1 MAGKVVDIEFRLK
14 DNVSPGLGKIRSAL
28 ANNASQI
35 TRAGSQIRRMGYQM
49 QRVGRSLTQSVT
61 VPLVGV
67 GVASVKLAADFEKG
81 MDTVASISGA
91 TGGDLEKLAEKA
103 KEMGKQTKFS
113 AKEATDAY
121 QYMAMAGWKAGEMM
135 DGIEG
140 IMYLAGA
147 TNTDLAR
154 TSDIVTDSLTA
165 FGKTAADTQK
175 FVDVLA
181 ATSNNANTNVEML
194 GESFK
199 YVGPVAGSMGYSIE
213 DTSLALGLMAN
224 SGIKASQA
232 GTSLRTA
239 LSRMAD
245 PSDKVATAMDQLG
258 VSLKA
263 DDGSANTLRGVM
275 DNLRKSMQG
284 VDVAT
289 VDADGNLKSY
299 EQIMQDVQKAGGN
312 VTQMEQLRAASTI
325 FGKNA
330 MAGMLSIVNAS
341 EEDYNKL
348 AEAIENSDEACKN
361 MYETANDN
369 LAGQLT
375 ILKSTVEGL
384 AISIGEQLTPY
395 VSKAATFLQGL
406 AEKFDSLDEKTKANI
421 VKIGMIAAAI
431 GPALLV
437 FGKLTLGVGKVV
449 GVVGK
454 VGSAFRKMKT
464 LLALLNVPGLA
475 VVGVLAA
482 LVVAGVLIYKN
493 WDKIKAAGQALFKK
507 LKPIFD
513 MIKKTFDSMKRAII
527 TGVANIRQH
536 FNKAATKIGVT
547 VNIMKKHFKELTSNP
562 TFKKFAALI
571 ANIFETKIKNSLSIA
586 EGVFTAVWS
595 AITGVVGAAVDMIGG
610 IINGMLEQFDGL
622 ITFINGVFSGN
633 WRQAWEGIKQ
643 IFNGTFD
650 TIGAIC
656 KGVMNSVVSVI
667 NGAIN
672 GINRISITIPD
683 WVPEFGGR
691 SFSAHIP
698 TLPKL
703 EVGTPSW
710 VGGMALMNERGGE
723 IVDLPR
729 GARVYPHDES
739 VRRAYNDGRRGGG
752 VSINIPKL
760 ADQIIIREDAD
771 IDRLTSAITNRLT
784 VAIANVG

>member
-1 MAGKVVDIEFRLK
+1 MAGKVVDIIFRMKDEFSQG
-14 DNVSPGLGKIRSAL
+14 VGKMKTSL
-28 ANNASQI
+28 AESSQQL
-35 TRAGSQIRRMGYQM
+35 TRASKQIQGMGKSMQRMG
-49 QRVGRSLTQSVT
+49 STLTRSVT
-61 VPLVGV
+61 VPIVGAGTVAVKKFAEVDKTMSLVNATMKNSAGEADMLNKAMESAAANSTF
-67 GVASVKLAADFEKG
+67 GMNDAATAALNFARGGWDAEQAANALAPAMNLAAGEG
-81 MDTVASISGA
+81 GNLDTVSAGLMA
-91 TGGDLEKLAEKA
+91 TMNSFD
-103 KEMGKQTKFS
+103 
-113 AKEATDAY
+113 
-121 QYMAMAGWKAGEMM
+121 
-135 DGIEG
+135 
-140 IMYLAGA
+140 AGA
-147 TNTDLAR
+147 EEAAGYANVFAQACNNSALD
-154 TSDIVTDSLTA
+154 VDSLSSA
-165 FGKTAADTQK
+165 MSIAAPIFKASGGSLEDATIAMGTMANAG
-175 FVDVLA
+175 VDANKA
-181 ATSNNANTNVEML
+181 ATSLKTGIARLASPTDSAAIVMENLGINA
-194 GESFK
+194 F
-199 YVGPVAGSMGYSIE
+199 
-213 DTSLALGLMAN
+213 
-224 SGIKASQA
+224 
-232 GTSLRTA
+232 
-239 LSRMAD
+239 
-245 PSDKVATAMDQLG
+245 
-258 VSLKA
+258 
-263 DDGSANTLRGVM
+263 
-275 DNLRKSMQG
+275 
-284 VDVAT
+284 
-289 VDADGNLKSY
+289 DAQGNLKD
-299 EQIMQDVQKAGGN
+299 M
-312 VTQMEQLRAASTI
+312 TQLQGELHDSFKDLTGVEKEEAAAAI
-325 FGKNA
+325 FGKNQ
-330 MAGMLSIVNAS
+330 MAPWLSLIEAAPDDV
-341 EEDYNKL
+341 NKL
-348 AEAIENSDEACKN
+348 S
-361 MYETANDN
+361 
-369 LAGQLT
+369 
-375 ILKSTVEGL
+375 
-384 AISIGEQLTPY
+384 
-395 VSKAATFLQGL
+395 
-406 AEKFDSLDEKTKANI
+406 DSLDRNKDTTGEMANAMMSGFGGSLEKLKSSFDVFMTSMGKPIAEVLTPFINKIQGVIDKLNKMDDSQKKQI
-421 VKIGMIAAAI
+421 VRFALLAASV
-431 GPALLV
+431 GPALLI
-437 FGKLTLGVGKVV
+437 FGKLTVGVGKVV
-449 GVVGK
+449 GIMGKLGK
-454 VGSAFRKMKT
+454 VFRMGKT
-464 LLALLNVPGLA
+464 LLALMNVPGLA
-475 VVGVLAA
+475 VVGVFAA
-482 LVVAGVLIYKN
+482 IVAAGILIWKN

-513 MIKKTFDSMKRAII
+513 MIKKTFDAMKRAII

-610 IINGMLEQFDGL
+610 IINGMLEQFDGI

-739 VRRAYNDGRRGGG
+739 VRRAYNDGRRSGG